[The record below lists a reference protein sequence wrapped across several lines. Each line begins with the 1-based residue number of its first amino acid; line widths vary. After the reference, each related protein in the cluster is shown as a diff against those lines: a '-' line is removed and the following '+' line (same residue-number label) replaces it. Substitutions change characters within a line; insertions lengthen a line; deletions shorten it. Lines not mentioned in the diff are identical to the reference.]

1 MDQKNPLAEQ
11 LNQALPQTQC
21 TKCGFKGCRPYAQAM
36 ADGQALH
43 NQCPPG
49 GAEGVARLAQILNVA
64 ILPVNPNNGLERVRS
79 VAVIDPAL
87 CIGCTLCIQACPTDA
102 IVGAAKQLHAVV
114 PDHCTGCDLCVAACP
129 VDCIAMVPVSGDKTG
144 WAAWSPE
151 QADHAR
157 ARYERREQRLA
168 AIAQAHT
175 ERMAQKA
182 ALARSAHSVPSKS
195 GDGAELDSGDQTK
208 TDAARKKAMI
218 ANALARA
225 TKNTS

>member
-64 ILPVNPNNGLERVRS
+64 ILPVNPNNGQERVRS